1 MKIARENAT
10 RRVAGL
16 GRRLAAI
23 AAPCIVGIFFQTSA
37 LAQQANAPIVN
48 LIPDAP
54 ITVADNGGTSAATRS
69 GKCDP
74 YKNYA
79 CLDDY
84 LGDNVFERFVNY
96 YRLEWG
102 EGAAP
107 SDPNAAPS
115 RRDGWPAT
123 PETTPPMPYT
133 EFPSGAATSIG
144 VTRPGSVD
152 SPLMAAIAN
161 TGVGKFLTDNNF
173 QVYGWLNPGFNFS
186 TNTRKYGNA
195 PIAYTVMPNSGE
207 LDQAVLY
214 LDRFPDTV
222 QTDHIDWGMR
232 VSVLYGQNYRYT
244 NSYGLA
250 SWQFNGQN
258 KFNGYDFPMVYGELW
273 VPQVAQGL
281 LIRVG
286 RYISIPDIEA
296 QLAPN
301 NILFTHSISYSWDNY
316 TNTGIVT
323 SWQLAKNWMVQV
335 GLVDGTETPLWHYN
349 LKMPN
354 QYVQSGSNAAG
365 FGPGVDPLYP
375 NGNILKDPGNQPT
388 GLVCV
393 RYESSDGNDVIY
405 PCLDGINNGKWGY
418 NNLQWHGFTYYH
430 KFNDHWH
437 VDFETYYMSENG
449 VPNLRNSQAL
459 ALFEN
464 GGTPFSP
471 QYVKFNSPN
480 LAYCANAASL
490 KCDVSAVGVLAYLN
504 YTIDALNN
512 ITLRPEYYYDP
523 EGWRTGTG
531 GYTQYYELTLGW
543 QHWLS
548 PQIEFRPELSYWHSF
563 HTAAYNGDL
572 YAGIPGNKFTT
583 TEFASDL
590 IVHF

>member
-1 MKIARENAT
+1 M
-10 RRVAGL
+10 
-16 GRRLAAI
+16 
-23 AAPCIVGIFFQTSA
+23 
-37 LAQQANAPIVN
+37 
-48 LIPDAP
+48 
-54 ITVADNGGTSAATRS
+54 
-69 GKCDP
+69 
-74 YKNYA
+74 
-79 CLDDY
+79 
-84 LGDNVFERFVNY
+84 
-96 YRLEWG
+96 
-102 EGAAP
+102 
-107 SDPNAAPS
+107 
-115 RRDGWPAT
+115 
-123 PETTPPMPYT
+123 
-133 EFPSGAATSIG
+133 G
-144 VTRPGSVD
+144 VTRPGSDD

-161 TGVGKFLTDNNF
+161 TGFVTLLTDNKF
-173 QVYGWLNPGFNFS
+173 QVFGWLNPGFNFS
-186 TNTRKYGNA
+186 SNDRKYGNA

-214 LDRFPDTV
+214 LDRVPDTV

-232 VSVLYGQNYRYT
+232 LSVLYGQNYRYT

-250 SWQFNGQN
+250 SFQFNGQN

-273 VPQVAQGL
+273 IPQVAQGL

-323 SWQLAKNWMVQV
+323 SWQLTKNWMVQL
-335 GLVDGTETPLWHYN
+335 GIVDGTETPLWHYN
-349 LKMPN
+349 SKIPN

-365 FGPGVDPLYP
+365 FGPGVDPLYQ
-375 NGNILKDPGNQPT
+375 GSSLLKYPGNQPT
-388 GLVCV
+388 GVFWV

-405 PCLDGINNGKWGY
+405 PCLDGINNGSWGY

-430 KFNDHWH
+430 KFNDQWH
-437 VDFETYYMSENG
+437 IDFETYYMSENG
-449 VPNLRNSQAL
+449 VPNLRNSQAV

-480 LAYCANAASL
+480 LAYCANAAQL
-490 KCDVSAVGVLAYLN
+490 KCDVSAAGVLAYIN

-523 EGWRTGTG
+523 EGWRTGTS
-531 GYTQYYELTLGW
+531 GYTQYYEITLGW
-543 QHWLS
+543 QHWMS